1 MLKRQVE
8 ANLPTEWGNFKI
20 AAYSENENEKMPHI
34 LMISEN
40 TDFSKPINI
49 RIHSE
54 CMTGDVFH
62 SKRCE
67 CGEQLDFAMK
77 YFNENGGILF
87 YLRKEGRGIGLINK
101 LKAYNLQ
108 DKGFDTAEANIELG
122 FPADGRNFEFILN
135 ILKDLNIEQVNLLTN
150 NPKKLDIFSNSFVQL
165 VNRIPIQMDT
175 TKENDKYLQTKKET
189 FGHLLNLKKRPI

>member
-87 YLRKEGRGIGLINK
+87 YLRQEGRGIGLINK